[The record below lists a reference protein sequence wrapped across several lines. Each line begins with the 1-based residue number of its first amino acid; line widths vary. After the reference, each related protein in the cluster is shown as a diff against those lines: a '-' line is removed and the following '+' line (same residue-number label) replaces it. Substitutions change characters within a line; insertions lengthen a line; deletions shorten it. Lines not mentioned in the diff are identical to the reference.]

1 MTFAIT
7 RQKIIMGSSETV
19 NPVIHTMSKA
29 TLRHLITLCKPR
41 VVMLM
46 VLTALIGMI
55 LSLGHTEV
63 AVSPLTLCLAPL
75 AIGLSACA
83 GGAINQLI
91 DQKVDAIMARTENR
105 PLPQGQISTRTG
117 ICFTVFLILTSL
129 ALLIAFTNPL
139 CTLLTVSALI
149 GYAGIYTLVL
159 KRLTPHNIV
168 IGGLPGAMPPLLGW
182 TAVTGTFSIDAW
194 LLVMIIFTWTP
205 PHFWALCIARIDDY
219 RSANMPML
227 PITHGIPY
235 TKQQIVLHTLMLI
248 ITTTLPLFTGLMHIP
263 YLIAIIPLNSIFILK
278 ISRLFGNNNTPPA
291 MDTFYYSI
299 QYLSYLFVALLI
311 DYFISLH

>member
-1 MTFAIT
+1 MPKT
-7 RQKIIMGSSETV
+7 
-19 NPVIHTMSKA
+19 
-29 TLRHLITLCKPR
+29 TLHHLITLCKPR

-55 LSLGHTEV
+55 LPLGHTDV
-63 AVSPLTLCLAPL
+63 VVSTLTLCIAPI

-105 PLPQGQISTRTG
+105 PLPTGEISTYTG
-117 ICFTVFLILTSL
+117 IFFTLFLITASL
-129 ALLIAFTNPL
+129 ILLITFTNPL
-139 CTLLTVSALI
+139 CTVLTVSALI
-149 GYAGIYTLVL
+149 GYAGIYTLIL

-182 TAVTGTFSIDAW
+182 TAVTGSFSLDAW

-205 PHFWALCIARIDDY
+205 PHFWALCIARIEDY
-219 RSANMPML
+219 RSANIPML
-227 PITHGIPY
+227 PVTHGIPY
-235 TKQQIVLHTLMLI
+235 TKQHILLHTLMLMLI
-248 ITTTLPLFTGLMHIP
+248 TTLPLFTGLMHIP

-291 MDTFYYSI
+291 MDAFYYSI
-299 QYLSYLFVALLI
+299 QYLSYLFIAILI
-311 DYFISLH
+311 DHFISLH

>member
-1 MTFAIT
+1 MPKT
-7 RQKIIMGSSETV
+7 
-19 NPVIHTMSKA
+19 
-29 TLRHLITLCKPR
+29 TLHHLITLCKPR

-55 LSLGHTEV
+55 LPLGHTEV
-63 AVSPLTLCLAPL
+63 TVSTLTLCMAPI

-91 DQKVDAIMARTENR
+91 DQRVDALMARTENR
-105 PLPQGQISTRTG
+105 PLPTGGISTRTG
-117 ICFTVFLILTSL
+117 IVFTLCLVIASLT
-129 ALLIAFTNPL
+129 LLIVFTNPL

-149 GYAGIYTLVL
+149 GYAGIYTLIL

-182 TAVTGTFSIDAW
+182 TAVTGSFSLDAW

-205 PHFWALCIARIDDY
+205 PHFWALCIARVEDY
-219 RSANMPML
+219 RSANIPML
-227 PITHGIPY
+227 PITHGIAY
-235 TKQQIVLHTLMLI
+235 TKQQILLHTLMLMVI
-248 ITTTLPLFTGLMHIP
+248 TTLPLFTGLMHIP

-278 ISRLFGNNNTPPA
+278 ISRLLGNNNTPPA
-291 MDTFYYSI
+291 MNAFYYSI
-299 QYLSYLFVALLI
+299 QYLSYLFIAILI
-311 DYFISLH
+311 DHFISLH